1 MDLWTDKTL
10 SLRIRTVR
18 LLMLD
23 VDGVLTD
30 GKIIINDQGF
40 ESKHFDVRDGH
51 GLKVL
56 MRYGVGVALITGRRS
71 SVVEHRARD
80 LGIDEVYQ
88 GVWNKVEV
96 FEKILLKLNLSPEQ
110 TAFVGDDIVDI
121 PVMRRVGFAAAVR
134 DASEDTKKIAH
145 YVTKKRGGRG
155 AVREV
160 CELILKAQDNWQD
173 VTRTY
178 QMDELVPAGM

>member
-1 MDLWTDKTL
+1 MDLWKDTVLL
-10 SLRIRTVR
+10 SRIKAVR

-30 GKIIINDQGF
+30 GKIIINDQGI

-51 GLKVL
+51 GIKLL
-56 MRYGVGVALITGRRS
+56 HPCGIGVALITGRRS
-71 SVVEHRARD
+71 SVVEHRAND
-80 LGIDEVYQ
+80 LGIEEVYQ

-96 FEKILLKLNLSPEQ
+96 FEKILLKMNLRPEQ

-121 PVMRRVGFAAAVR
+121 PVMRRVGLAVAVC
-134 DASEDTKKIAH
+134 DADEETKKIAH
-145 YVTKKRGGRG
+145 YVTSRRGGRG

-160 CELILKAQDNWQD
+160 CELILKVQDHWKD
-173 VTRTY
+173 VATKY
-178 QMDELVPAGM
+178 QMDEFVPAGR

>member
-1 MDLWTDKTL
+1 MDLWMNNALLLK
-10 SLRIRTVR
+10 IRAVR

-30 GKIIINDQGF
+30 GRIIMNDQGC

-51 GLKVL
+51 GVKLL
-56 MRYGVGVALITGRRS
+56 NRYGVGVALITGRRS
-71 SVVEHRARD
+71 SVVEHRAKD
-80 LGIDEVYQ
+80 LGIEEVYQ

-96 FEKILLKLNLSPEQ
+96 FEKILLKLNLYPEQ

-121 PVMRRVGFAAAVR
+121 PVMRRVGFAVAVF
-134 DASEDTKKIAH
+134 DADEDTKRIAH
-145 YVTKKRGGRG
+145 YVTEKCGGRG

-160 CELILKAQDNWQD
+160 CDLILKVQDHWQD
-173 VTRTY
+173 VAKTY
-178 QMDELVPAGM
+178 RMDEFTSAER